1 MEVVLLSDVNH
12 GGWIRGAGAYRL
24 ASELRSNGFAT
35 QVIDF
40 VNKFTEDEARRAF
53 DKFITKNTKLIG
65 ISNTFL
71 NTKDDK
77 LFDQEWMVPLL
88 KEYKSKYDITV
99 IIGGNRSG
107 FSHYKKVSEDLF
119 DIVVLGFADLAIV
132 EIAKA
137 ARNKDLGSLKIN
149 RQDDMHYINCKTDY
163 VYQDFNNSSITWEIN
178 DCILHGEHLP
188 IETARGCIFRCSF
201 CFFPGNG
208 KRNSGDYMKNRT
220 VLRNEL
226 IRNYELFGT
235 TTYDIM
241 DDLLN
246 DSPEKCQ
253 FIYDVF
259 SNLPFK
265 AQFASYARADLLIS
279 QPQTLPLLEES
290 GCIAMQFGIETLN
303 KESGKTIGKAMDR
316 SKMIEGLHWI
326 KENSNI
332 SMGSGFI
339 VGLPFET
346 KESINDTVKWLASKD
361 CPLENKE
368 IYPLGI
374 KRMEDKIDYSK
385 MMINPVLY
393 GYKDLEP
400 TNEKEYVWDNG
411 LMNFYE
417 ASELAKKAKNIL
429 RPYNYFNAH
438 QLIRVMNFG
447 FTKNQALAITRGEFI
462 KKYNVMISGTL
473 NNIKKK
479 QYLEKLMSL

>member
-1 MEVVLLSDVNH
+1 MEIVLLSDVNH

-24 ASELRSNGFAT
+24 ATELRLNGFET

-40 VNKFTEDEARRAF
+40 VNKFTEEEARKIF
-53 DKFITKNTKLIG
+53 NKFITTETKLVG

-71 NTKDDK
+71 NTQDDK
-77 LFDQEWMVPLL
+77 LFTQDWMIPLL
-88 KEYKSKYDITV
+88 KEYKEKYNLTI

-107 FSHYKKVSEDLF
+107 FSHYKKIANKLI

-137 ARNKDLGSLKIN
+137 VRNNDIGSLKIN
-149 RQDDMHYINCKTDY
+149 YQEDVQYINCKTDY
-163 VYQDFNNSSITWEIN
+163 VYKDFNNSTITWEVN
-178 DCILHGEHLP
+178 DCILEGEHLP

-208 KRNSGDYMKNRT
+208 KRNTYDYMKNKI
-220 VLRNEL
+220 VLKNEL

-246 DSPEKCQ
+246 DSPEKCK
-253 FIYDVF
+253 FIYEVF
-259 SNLPFK
+259 SSLPFK

-279 QPQTLPLLEES
+279 HPHTLPLLDES

-303 KESGKTIGKAMDR
+303 KESGKTIGKAMDK
-316 SKMIEGLHWI
+316 SKLIEGLHWI

-339 VGLPFET
+339 IGLPFET
-346 KESINDTVKWLASKD
+346 KESINKTVNWLASKD
-361 CPLENKE
+361 CPLDNKE

-374 KRMEDKIDYSK
+374 KRMDDKIDYSK
-385 MMINPVLY
+385 MMINPIIY
-393 GYKDLEP
+393 GYKDLAP
-400 TNEKEYVWDNG
+400 DNEKEYVWDNG

-417 ASELAKKAKNIL
+417 AIAMAEQAKDVL
-429 RPYNYFNAH
+429 RPYNHFNAH
-438 QLIRVMNFG
+438 QIIRVMNLG
-447 FTKNQALAITRGEFI
+447 FDKEQVLSTTRDQFI
-462 KKYNVMISGTL
+462 KKYNSLIFETL
-473 NNIKKK
+473 NTKKMK
-479 QYLEKLMSL
+479 QYIEKLMSL